1 MDNNRMA
8 ALDYLCL
15 SLIPGL
21 GPAGAMRLLEHF
33 NTADEALRATAKEL
47 AAVDGLRAGQVQG
60 FAQAAECRRQAEQ
73 HLEAVSAL
81 GGFVVTLVDDLY
93 PERLRQLP
101 DPPLVLF
108 ALGNPDLLAADSV
121 AIVGSRSATSYGR
134 RAAWLLAE
142 NLAEHAV
149 CVVSG
154 MALGIDSEAH
164 GGALKRGG
172 TTVAIL
178 GSGLDVVYPPQNRPL
193 YNAIRD
199 NGLLLSEYPP
209 GTRPDGFRFPAR
221 NRLIA
226 GLSLGVVVVEA
237 ARRSGS
243 LITAQLALD
252 YGREIFAV
260 PGQID
265 SCKSEGSHW
274 LLQQGA
280 KLVTSGRDIL
290 EELRYRA
297 GIGEAAVPVP
307 AGEMVAARGLDGDAA
322 FLLDLLEPYPMTR
335 DEVSERA
342 GLSPARLSELFLL
355 LELEG
360 YIELL
365 AGDRLRRLA

>member
-1 MDNNRMA
+1 MDNGMT

-21 GPAGAMRLLEHF
+21 GPAGALRLLAHF
-33 NTADEALRATAKEL
+33 GTADRVLQATVKEQ

-60 FAQAAECRRQAEQ
+60 FAHAADCRRQAEQ
-73 HLEAVSAL
+73 HLEAIVAL
-81 GGFVVTLVDDLY
+81 GGCVVTFADDLY

-108 ALGNPDLLAADSV
+108 ALGDPGLLAADSV

-164 GGALKRGG
+164 CGALKRGG
-172 TTVAIL
+172 ATVAIL

-193 YNAIRD
+193 YNEIRD
-199 NGLLLSEYPP
+199 KGLLLSEYPP

-290 EELRYRA
+290 DELRYGA
-297 GIGEAAVPVP
+297 SAIEAAPRVPV
-307 AGEMVAARGLDGDAA
+307 GQVAAASELDSDAA

-335 DEVSERA
+335 DEVSDRA
-342 GLSPARLSELFLL
+342 GLNPARLSEIFLF

-365 AGDRLRRLA
+365 AGDRVRRRA